1 MTIDER
7 AARIAALVISQGG
20 SAWYVADTPS
30 RQDKVIESLTG
41 LVLVE
46 LKSLLDEHHI
56 KFTESAV
63 SAEK

>member
-1 MTIDER
+1 MTLDER

-20 SAWYVADTPS
+20 SAWYVADTPH

-46 LKSLLDEHHI
+46 LKALLDEHSI
-56 KFTESAV
+56 KFD
-63 SAEK
+63 